1 MGVVVMI
8 GSVNFVL
15 YIPLLLWGY
24 VELAP
29 TAKGILESSPNNFIL
44 GMMRKQIV

>member
-29 TAKGILESSPNNFIL
+29 AAKAPTLSPPIPISS
-44 GMMRKQIV
+44 